1 MVLSVTEGVHECAC
15 VCVGHVPVVLHFH
28 LSSERMALA
37 GARKAKALAWN
48 NGSLEAKQ
56 TQKQSFTR
64 TDCTETPT
72 TLFILKNICVAEEK
86 RQVMVTKGSSKPVT
100 KSFCL

>member
-56 TQKQSFTR
+56 TFTR

-86 RQVMVTKGSSKPVT
+86 RQVTVTKGSSIPVT
-100 KSFCL
+100 K